1 MLLRR
6 YTIQTS
12 HVTQAEEAEL
22 ISSVIRVPIQV
33 SHSNYN
39 TLVFFIWSI
48 VAAATLGKQKESN
61 KHVTTFTVF
70 AGKCSHL
77 KICCFIVS
85 LF

>member
-1 MLLRR
+1 MTLTL
-6 YTIQTS
+6 
-12 HVTQAEEAEL
+12 HVTQAEVAEL

-33 SHSNYN
+33 SHSNNN

-61 KHVTTFTVF
+61 TQVTTFAVL

-77 KICCFIVS
+77 ITCLSSSAIVVR
-85 LF
+85 